1 MLPCTNISGYHIHIS
16 TKDLETAFLKYTQMN
31 LDQTRYI
38 TSVSKFGRLPNPCF
52 EDLRLNVLFHLLE
65 WFVSSNT
72 SMISSLLICIFLY
85 KSMTSWN
92 KYWSETGNGH
102 HLMLKLWDSLY
113 IRLDSGHKEQSSFLP
128 LEVESYQR
136 HNKNVNI
143 IFWLFLVIFAGF
155 QSFITVALSVVK
167 LKTSDQLRF

>member
-1 MLPCTNISGYHIHIS
+1 MLLWTNMVITYLNQRSWNS
-16 TKDLETAFLKYTQMN
+16 LFKVQMN

-136 HNKNVNI
+136 HNKNVSF